1 MKYYPLSQ
9 IKTGFYTNGNEFIL
23 SSKQNICATITAHHM
38 MINRN
43 AIFQG
48 GIRPHM
54 YCLPVAKRERDKLA
68 LRKAATMGS
77 DRFFLGTDSAPHS
90 TKAKETF
97 CGCAGIFSAVTALE
111 FYVQVFDEEGAL
123 ENLEGFT
130 SKNGA
135 NFYELPLNSETITLK
150 KKKNIVPKQ
159 IITSKNEKIVTFC
172 GGQKIMWTLSTD

>member
-1 MKYYPLSQ
+1 
-9 IKTGFYTNGNEFIL
+9 
-23 SSKQNICATITAHHM
+23 

-90 TKAKETF
+90 IRAKESF

-111 FYVQVFDEEGAL
+111 FYVQIFEEEGAL
-123 ENLEGFT
+123 DNFEAFA
-130 SKNGA
+130 SKNGP
-135 NFYELPLNSETITLK
+135 NFYELPLNLEKITLK
-150 KKKNIVPKQ
+150 KEKNIVPKH
-159 IITSKNEKIVTFC
+159 ISTSKNEKVATFF
-172 GGQKIMWTLSTD
+172 GGEEIMWTLSID